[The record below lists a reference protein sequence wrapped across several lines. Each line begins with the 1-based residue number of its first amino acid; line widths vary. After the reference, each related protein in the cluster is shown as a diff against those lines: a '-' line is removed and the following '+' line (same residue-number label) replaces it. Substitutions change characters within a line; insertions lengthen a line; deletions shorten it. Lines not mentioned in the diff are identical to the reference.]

1 MQRYGNKQLLISTH
15 IYQLLSRK
23 PILNLHDVK
32 KLGETFDKIES
43 KVRNLKTLNVDP
55 EQFGPVSVS
64 IIMSKLPN
72 EIRLLISR
80 AMPLN
85 REWEVEIVMNHFQR
99 ESESREMCRFLANT
113 NLETRDQ
120 RYQQNTR
127 IQHFLHGHLLTNGK
141 LVVQTAQS
149 IIFNNINRKSKNAR
163 VLFDNGAQKSFINKK
178 LSDTLGLLSVQKDRK
193 LLKGFESNNEVFR
206 ELDIVQA
213 ELTDI
218 HGENPTLLELIVV
231 PNICSPLSNQTI
243 ELNQATHSHL
253 ITLPLADN

>member
-43 KVRNLKTLNVDP
+43 NVRNLKTLHVDP

-64 IIMSKLPN
+64 IIMSKFPN
-72 EIRLLISR
+72 EIPLLISR

-99 ESESREMCRFLANT
+99 ESESREMCRFLAST

-120 RYQQNTR
+120 HYQQNTR
-127 IQHFLHGHLLTNGK
+127 LQYFLHGHLLTNGK
-141 LVVQTAQS
+141 LVSCTNCAIYYFQ
-149 IIFNNINRKSKNAR
+149 
-163 VLFDNGAQKSFINKK
+163 
-178 LSDTLGLLSVQKDRK
+178 
-193 LLKGFESNNEVFR
+193 
-206 ELDIVQA
+206 
-213 ELTDI
+213 
-218 HGENPTLLELIVV
+218 
-231 PNICSPLSNQTI
+231 
-243 ELNQATHSHL
+243 
-253 ITLPLADN
+253 